1 MIFLN
6 FELCMVQKWIKIMDL
21 ILGFF
26 VGFPNNPNL
35 DVSEYFGCQ
44 FFF

>member
-21 ILGFF
+21 ILVFLYASLIIRD
-26 VGFPNNPNL
+26 VINL
-35 DVSEYFGCQ
+35 MASLFR
-44 FFF
+44 